1 MAFQVSGGGEEVM
14 SEINVTP
21 LVDVMLVLLVVFL
34 VTAPLLTNT
43 IRVNLPETSKTAA
56 VPVEQK
62 KSVNISI
69 DATNKVYVDRKE
81 VGLPQLEPQLKAL
94 HAAYKDVIVH
104 LNADRAS
111 PDRTC
116 GSLEAWPKLPGRHDG
131 RLSLSPITRKHDTFE

>member
-1 MAFQVSGGGEEVM
+1 MAFQLSGGGEEVM

-56 VPVEQK
+56 TAVEQK

-69 DATNKVYVDRKE
+69 DVAGKVYIDRKE
-81 VGLPQLEPQLKAL
+81 IGLPQLEPQLKAL
-94 HAAYKDVIVH
+94 HAAYRDVIVH
-104 LNADRAS
+104 LNADRAVS
-111 PDRTC
+111 YGLVAKAMTAVDRAGIT
-116 GSLEAWPKLPGRHDG
+116 KLSV
-131 RLSLSPITRKHDTFE
+131 LTVSE

>member
-1 MAFQVSGGGEEVM
+1 MAFQLSGGGEEVM

-56 VPVEQK
+56 TAVEQK

-69 DATNKVYVDRKE
+69 DAAGKVYIDRKE

-94 HAAYKDVIVH
+94 HASYKDLIVH
-104 LNADRAS
+104 LNADRAVS
-111 PDRTC
+111 YGLVAKAMTAVDRAGIT
-116 GSLEAWPKLPGRHDG
+116 KLSV
-131 RLSLSPITRKHDTFE
+131 LTVSE

>member
-1 MAFQVSGGGEEVM
+1 MAFQVQGGGEEVM

-56 VPVEQK
+56 TATEQK

-69 DATNKVYVDRKE
+69 DAAGKVYIDRKE
-81 VGLPQLEPQLKAL
+81 IGLPRLEPELQAL
-94 HAAYKDVIVH
+94 HASYRDLIVH
-104 LNADRAS
+104 LNADRAVS
-111 PDRTC
+111 YGLVAKAMTAVDRAGIT
-116 GSLEAWPKLPGRHDG
+116 KLSV
-131 RLSLSPITRKHDTFE
+131 LTVSE

>member
-1 MAFQVSGGGEEVM
+1 MAFQLSGGGEEVM

-56 VPVEQK
+56 TAVEQK

-69 DATNKVYVDRKE
+69 DVGGKVYIDRKE
-81 VGLPQLEPQLKAL
+81 VGLPQLEPRLKAL

-104 LNADRAS
+104 LNADRAVS
-111 PDRTC
+111 YGLVAKAMTAVDRAGIT
-116 GSLEAWPKLPGRHDG
+116 KLSV
-131 RLSLSPITRKHDTFE
+131 LTVSE

>member
-56 VPVEQK
+56 TAVEQK

-69 DATNKVYVDRKE
+69 DVAGKVYIDRKE

-104 LNADRAS
+104 LNADRAVS
-111 PDRTC
+111 YGVVAKAMTAVDRAGIT
-116 GSLEAWPKLPGRHDG
+116 KLSV
-131 RLSLSPITRKHDTFE
+131 LTVSE

>member
-56 VPVEQK
+56 IPVEQK

-69 DATNKVYVDRKE
+69 DAANKVYIDRKE
-81 VGLPQLEPQLKAL
+81 VGLPQLEPQPQ
-94 HAAYKDVIVH
+94 
-104 LNADRAS
+104 DR
-111 PDRTC
+111 R
-116 GSLEAWPKLPGRHDG
+116 GHGGVQGRMDP
-131 RLSLSPITRKHDTFE
+131 ST